1 VINEGDIIL
10 KRKWILLPIVFV
22 FVMSL
27 TGCSGNETV
36 AAFHA
41 NDNVMVNTISPLQ
54 GDISVVGEY
63 IGVIQ
68 PIQQVAV
75 LPRLMGE
82 VTGVYANVGD
92 FVEEGDILFT
102 IDTTELEIN
111 IATLEAQLE
120 VQDATVRAAQTGVRL
135 IDGSAM
141 QSQIIQAQGGV
152 AQAEAAIKQA
162 TLNVEQALIGIEQAQ
177 LGYDMAEQGLRDTTI
192 LFEAGIVTRTVFDQA
207 EAGYKNAA
215 AGLERALSGYT
226 MAQIGLSQAELGHSQ
241 ALEGQRILL
250 EEAPGENRTRAQD
263 GLAQAQAARNIIVV
277 NLDAVQD
284 RLDDATVRAPI
295 GGIIEMRNVEKFGFA
310 SPQAPAFLISEQ
322 NVMTVTFRVPRAS
335 AAYLSIGDP
344 LTVRDSG
351 KEFDGAISEISTM
364 VDHGGLV
371 TVTAD
376 IPNPPS
382 SLLSGT
388 NVRVFVSAQSA
399 DNTLIIPLGAIHH
412 IAGVPH
418 VYVAEAGVARLTT
431 VQTGIFNADYIQI
444 LSGIGSDSR
453 VINTWSARLTDGA
466 AIEVIRHGG
475 E

>member
-1 VINEGDIIL
+1 MKIL
-10 KRKWILLPIVFV
+10 FLLPIVLIIAF
-22 FVMSL
+22 
-27 TGCSGNETV
+27 TGCSANETV
-36 AAFHA
+36 AAFVA
-41 NDNVMVNTISPLQ
+41 NDNVMVNTITPTR
-54 GDISVVGEY
+54 GNITVVGEY

-111 IATLEAQLE
+111 IAALEAQLD

-141 QSQIIQAQGGV
+141 QSQVIQAQGGV
-152 AQAEAAIKQA
+152 AQAEAAVQQA
-162 TLNVEQALIGIEQAQ
+162 TLNVEQALLGIEQAQ
-177 LGYDMAEQGLRDTTI
+177 LGYDMAAQGLSDTTI
-192 LFEAGIVTRTVFDQA
+192 LFEAGIVTRNVFEQA
-207 EAGYKNAA
+207 EAGYANAA
-215 AGLERALSGYT
+215 AGLERAQSSYAL
-226 MAQIGLSQAELGHSQ
+226 ANIGLSQAELGHSQ
-241 ALEGQRILL
+241 ALEAQRILL
-250 EEAPGENRTRAQD
+250 EQAPEENRTRAQD

-277 NLDAVQD
+277 NLEAVQD
-284 RLDDATVRAPI
+284 RLNDATVRAPI
-295 GGIIEMRNVEKFGFA
+295 SGIIEMRNVEQFGFA

-322 NVMTVTFRVPRAS
+322 NVMTVTFRVPRIS
-335 AAYLSIGDP
+335 AMYFNIGDA
-344 LTVRDSG
+344 LIVSDG
-351 KEFDGAISEISTM
+351 GEEFGGAISEMSTM

-388 NVRVFVSAQSA
+388 NVRVFVDAQRA
-399 DNTLIIPLGAIHH
+399 DDTLIVPLGAIHH

-418 VYVAEAGVARLTT
+418 VYVADMGVARLTA

-444 LSGIGSDSR
+444 LSGVGADARI
-453 VINTWSARLTDGA
+453 INTWSARLTDGV
-466 AIEVIRHGG
+466 AIEVLRG